1 MLKKRK
7 LLALLL
13 ALAMVLSLAACGK
26 GEGDGSTSAEPD
38 SSQAEPEEI
47 PEEEPQE
54 EVKPFTLGY
63 YAGVGINP
71 YTCDNA
77 QNQTIVGLV
86 YEPLFSIDEHFQATT
101 CLAKSISVERSASPV
116 TVSDENGKSKKT
128 NTVTVSIKL
137 QEGIQFSDG
146 SSLDASD
153 VTYSLNLA
161 KAEGSVYASRL
172 SKLSSVTGSGSRVTL
187 VFHSGNT
194 SVAALLDI
202 PIVKEGTGGDKVP
215 VGTGPYQVKLKDGKP
230 NKLVKNPNWWQEGMT
245 YTITAEQDTGKE
257 TAGDA
262 SAVEL
267 NTTKGTISYPLDEIG
282 LSTAEDSDELIFGF
296 SSGDVSMVSTD
307 ITGTG
312 SLSFTGSYQVFD
324 YDTTDLLYLGF
335 NTEEGPCKE
344 QKLRQAIYQAVD
356 RETIARKSL
365 SSHAVAAYMPVA
377 PSSNLYDNELA
388 KKLAYDLSQAK
399 ELCGDVRPGSE
410 LTLIVN
416 SDSTFKDGLA
426 REIETELE
434 AAGLAVRVETL
445 DWSSFKDALKDGD
458 YDLYLGEVKMSGN
471 FDLYSFL
478 NKSGS
483 LNYSGYKSSE
493 LTSLLNKLYAATGDS
508 RPAAASALYEQ
519 LVDEAPFAPLC
530 FKKYSVFAQKGYMEK
545 IYPTQSNLFNQFYR
559 WQFSDSLLEA
569 SR

>member
-1 MLKKRK
+1 MFKKRK

-13 ALAMVLSLAACGK
+13 AMAMVLSLTACGK
-26 GEGDGSTSAEPD
+26 GDGDGSASAEPD

-47 PEEEPQE
+47 PEEKPQE

-86 YEPLFSIDEHFQATT
+86 YEPLFSIDENFQATS
-101 CLAKSISVERSASPV
+101 CLAKSISVARSASPV
-116 TVSDENGKSKKT
+116 TVSDADGKTQKT
-128 NTVTVSIKL
+128 DTVTVSIKL

-202 PIVKEGTGGDKVP
+202 PIVKQGTGGDKVP

-230 NKLVKNPNWWQEGMT
+230 KKLVKNPNWWQEGMT
-245 YTITAEQDTGKE
+245 YTVTAEQDPGKE

-267 NTTKGTISYPLDEIG
+267 NTTKETVSYPLDEIR
-282 LSTAEDSDELIFGF
+282 LYTAEDSDELIFGF
-296 SSGDVSMVSTD
+296 SSGDVSMVATD
-307 ITGTG
+307 ITGTD

-335 NTEEGPCKE
+335 NTEEGPCRE
-344 QKLRQAIYQAVD
+344 QALRQAIYQAVD
-356 RETIARKSL
+356 RETIVRKSL

-377 PSSNLYDNELA
+377 PSSNLYDYELA
-388 KKLAYDLSQAK
+388 EKLDYDLSRAK
-399 ELCGDVRPGSE
+399 ELCGEASTSSE
-410 LTLIVN
+410 LKMIVN
-416 SDSTFKDGLA
+416 SDSTFKNGLA

-445 DWSSFKDALKDGD
+445 DWSSFKTALKDGD

-471 FDLYSFL
+471 FDLYAFL

-483 LNYSGYKSSE
+483 LNYSGYDSDK
-493 LTSLLNKLYAATGDS
+493 LVSLLSRLYAATGDS
-508 RPAAASALYEQ
+508 RPAAAGKLYAQ
-519 LVDEAPFAPLC
+519 LAEEAPFAPLC
-530 FKKYSVFAQKGYMEK
+530 FKKYSVFAQKGYLRK
-545 IYPTQSNLFNQFYR
+545 LYSTQSNLFHQFYR

-569 SR
+569 AN